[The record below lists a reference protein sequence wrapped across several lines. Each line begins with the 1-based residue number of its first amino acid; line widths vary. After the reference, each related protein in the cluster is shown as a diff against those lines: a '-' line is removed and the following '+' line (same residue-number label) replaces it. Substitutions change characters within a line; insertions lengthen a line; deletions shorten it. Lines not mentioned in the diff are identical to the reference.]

1 MSHILYTSLV
11 IILAFGGQAL
21 FGFGG
26 GLVAV
31 PLLSLLLNV
40 GDAVVLVAIFQF
52 LFGALAIRNYRSVAW
67 SLMPSLLVG
76 MLLGLLVGVWALP
89 LLPERFLQG
98 LLSVTIIA
106 FLIEAA
112 LAPRL
117 GAVRPSSL
125 GGMCAGAASGFFQ
138 GCLGMGGPPVVMYLK
153 KIISDTVVFRAS
165 MIFCLSVANAVR
177 IPLVGYNELFTVEI
191 GIRFL
196 QALPAFLVAAWLG
209 QRYHDR
215 VPAKLYFRVVCAL
228 LGVTAVILL
237 VKAVLVNAL

>member
-1 MSHILYTSLV
+1 MSHILYSSLV

-125 GGMCAGAASGFFQ
+125 GGMCAGATSGFFQ

-153 KIISDTVVFRAS
+153 KSSQIPS
-165 MIFCLSVANAVR
+165 CLGHR
-177 IPLVGYNELFTVEI
+177 
-191 GIRFL
+191 
-196 QALPAFLVAAWLG
+196 
-209 QRYHDR
+209 
-215 VPAKLYFRVVCAL
+215 
-228 LGVTAVILL
+228 
-237 VKAVLVNAL
+237 